1 MRNLINFLIITTMF
15 TLFCAGPV
23 SAQQTAELFEG
34 EVTFQY
40 EYLLHLP
47 GDYDPESAQTYP
59 FILFLHGAGERGDDL
74 DSVKLHGPPKFLDQ
88 EKDFPFIVVSPQCP
102 AGEWWESYKLNTL
115 MEELAEKYRIDRH
128 RIYMTG
134 LSMGGFGTW
143 DFASRYPHWFAA
155 IAPICGGGDERRVRR
170 LKDLPVWTFHGM
182 KDQVVPVERTLELV
196 RALEQ
201 VEGDIIFTVYPEAD
215 HDSWSETYDNPA
227 LWDWFLEHK
236 RQDTY

>member
-1 MRNLINFLIITTMF
+1 MKKNFNRLIIKTILIM
-15 TLFCAGPV
+15 LFPLAI

-34 EVTFQY
+34 EVTFRY

-47 GDYDPESAQTYP
+47 QGYDPGSAQTYP
-59 FILFLHGAGERGDDL
+59 FILFLHGAGERGDVL
-74 DSVKLHGPPKFLDQ
+74 DSVKVHGPPKILDQ

-102 AGEWWESYKLNTL
+102 AGEWWESYKLNAL
-115 MEELAEKYRIDRH
+115 MEELVEKYRIDRH
-128 RIYMTG
+128 RIYLTG

-170 LKDLPVWTFHGM
+170 LKEMPVWTFHGM
-182 KDQVVPVERTLELV
+182 KDQVVPVESTLELV
-196 RALEQ
+196 RALEKIG
-201 VEGDIIFTVYPEAD
+201 GDITFTVYPEAD

-227 LWDWFLEHK
+227 LWDWFLEHE
-236 RQDTY
+236 RQDTD